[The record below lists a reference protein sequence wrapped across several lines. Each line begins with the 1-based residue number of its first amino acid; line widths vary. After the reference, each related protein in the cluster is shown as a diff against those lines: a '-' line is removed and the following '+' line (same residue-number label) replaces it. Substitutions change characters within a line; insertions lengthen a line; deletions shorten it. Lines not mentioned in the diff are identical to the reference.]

1 MPLFRRRQILPNKLW
16 LCRNSQKS
24 EKKLKCTHF
33 PPFFCLS
40 ASMIDE
46 FTDEKKKNV
55 SQKKPLL
62 KKWCCFYKIVKAA
75 GESQVSIR
83 ISQQTFFVS
92 FWHVIE
98 GKNPHIDEDQKG
110 FWPFKKVFDPQPQ
123 TCNLEVFYH
132 PSPCLLVKRNSV
144 TENCLRKLL
153 NGDFW
158 KTSFFLL
165 QIPIP
170 TLVGFSRVWAS
181 SCSAT
186 TYYPLPKWL

>member
-1 MPLFRRRQILPNKLW
+1 MSSLTKRKRTW
-16 LCRNSQKS
+16 A
-24 EKKLKCTHF
+24 KKT
-33 PPFFCLS
+33 
-40 ASMIDE
+40 
-46 FTDEKKKNV
+46 
-55 SQKKPLL
+55 PLL
-62 KKWCCFYKIVKAA
+62 KKWSCFYEIVKAA

-83 ISQQTFFVS
+83 INQQTFFVS

-98 GKNPHIDEDQKG
+98 GKIPTLMKI
-110 FWPFKKVFDPQPQ
+110 KKVFDPQPQ
-123 TCNLEVFYH
+123 TSNLEVFYH

-153 NGDFW
+153 NGDFC

-186 TYYPLPKWL
+186 TYYPLPKCL